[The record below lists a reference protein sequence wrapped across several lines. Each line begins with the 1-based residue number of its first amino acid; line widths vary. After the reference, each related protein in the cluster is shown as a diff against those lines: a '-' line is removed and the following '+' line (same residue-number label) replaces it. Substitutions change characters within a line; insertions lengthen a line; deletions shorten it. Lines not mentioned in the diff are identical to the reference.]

1 MSPIKRFD
9 KAKTTKL
16 VDKKNATNLGQKNN
30 LLQTTGYEIK
40 PQTQMRGGGGGGGEG
55 NENGGKGEGKKEK
68 KMK

>member
-9 KAKTTKL
+9 KAKTTTL

-40 PQTQMRGGGGGGGEG
+40 PQTQMRGGGGGGEG